1 MNCYTAE
8 VYKASKRIK
17 QTEGRYFN
25 KAYFIINV
33 FETYVERMNIV
44 LGKLYKERYDT
55 PNFFSP
61 SFVSY

>member
-8 VYKASKRIK
+8 VYKAGKRIK
-17 QTEGRYFN
+17 QTEGRYSN